1 MKTRIISG
9 VVGSV
14 LIVFALMFNKVC
26 PILINIVVA
35 VAALMCAVEL
45 LQAKNMLKDLK
56 ISVPSMLFAA
66 VTPMLVTIG
75 YWFIPMYV
83 FPLILFLEMIF
94 FHEKVLFKDVAFVFT
109 AIFIAVS
116 GLSSVVVLCDMDR
129 SHTGFYVTLCLV
141 IPWVADAAAYF
152 VGSALGKHKLCPN
165 ISPKKTIEGAIGGVI
180 FGVIGAFVDVMV
192 FQLWIFTSNEQ
203 INYISLFFIALI
215 GAVISIAGDLTFS
228 LIKRC
233 CHVKDYGS
241 VIPGHGGI
249 LDRCDS
255 LIFTAPFVFIV
266 VQFFPV
272 MTIG

>member
-9 VVGSV
+9 VIGCA

-35 VAALMCAVEL
+35 VAALLCAVEL

-56 ISVPSMLFAA
+56 ISIPSMLFAA
-66 VTPMLVTIG
+66 VTPMLVTMG
-75 YWFIPMYV
+75 YWFIPMYL
-83 FPLILFLEMIF
+83 FPLILFIEMIF
-94 FHEKVLFKDVAFVFT
+94 FHENVSYKDVAFIFT

-116 GLSSVVVLCDMDR
+116 GLSSIVALCDTDR
-129 SHTGFYVTLCLV
+129 GHTGFYVTICLV

-152 VGSALGKHKLCPN
+152 VGSALGKHKLCPK
-165 ISPKKTIEGAIGGVI
+165 ISPKKTVEGAVGGII
-180 FGVIGAFVDVMV
+180 FGVVGAFVDVMV
-192 FQLWIFTSNEQ
+192 FQLWLFNLNEQ

-215 GAVISIAGDLTFS
+215 GSFISIAGDLTFS

-233 CHVKDYGS
+233 CNVKDYGS

-255 LIFTAPFVFIV
+255 LIFTAPFIFIM

-272 MTIG
+272 MTIA

>member
-9 VVGSV
+9 IIGCA

-35 VAALMCAVEL
+35 VAALMCSAEL
-45 LQAKNMLKDLK
+45 LQAKNILKDLK
-56 ISVPSMLFAA
+56 ISIPCMLFAA

-75 YWFIPMYV
+75 CWFIPVYA
-83 FPLILFLEMIF
+83 FALILFLEMIF
-94 FHEKVLFKDVAFVFT
+94 FHQKVSFQDVAFIFT
-109 AIFIAVS
+109 AEFIATS
-116 GLSSVVVLCDMDR
+116 GMSAIVALCDTDR
-129 SHTGFYVTLCLV
+129 SHTGFYVTICLV

-152 VGSALGKHKLCPN
+152 VGSALGKHKLCPE
-165 ISPKKTIEGAIGGVI
+165 ISPKKTIEGAVGGII
-180 FGVIGAFVDVMV
+180 FGVVGAFVDVMV
-192 FQLWIFTSNEQ
+192 FQLWIFNSGEQ
-203 INYISLFFIALI
+203 INYINLFVIAFI
-215 GAVISIAGDLTFS
+215 GSFISIAGDLTFS

-255 LIFTAPFVFIV
+255 LIFTAPFVFIM
-266 VQFFPV
+266 VQFFPI
-272 MTIG
+272 MTVI